1 MDWSWLLFRFEGR
14 INRAKL
20 WLAVLVLLCWM
31 VLLTALAIAVTS
43 LFGDPGPSS
52 FGTTDLFKLMDPET
66 YRSLTPA
73 DLPLLLVKLVAMPVI
88 LWVYFAAS
96 VKRLHD
102 RDRSGWWMVPFFI
115 LPGVFDQFNG
125 RLPVSYFMMLPGL
138 AVFALGIWGFVEMY
152 CLKGSPKTNRYGA
165 DPLALPDT
173 RTGWDQHSEIEM
185 TPHKAGPPP
194 V

>member
-20 WLAVLVLLCWM
+20 WLAVLILLCWM

-52 FGTTDLFKLMDPET
+52 FGTADLFKLMDPET

-73 DLPLLLVKLVAMPVI
+73 DLPLLFVKLVATPAI

-152 CLKGSPKTNRYGA
+152 CLKGSPKTNRYGV